1 MMSVIA
7 FDGLKYYLFSKGS
20 PESINSIS
28 NKKRD
33 DLMEECNLFALK
45 GYRILG
51 LAYKEL
57 E

>member
-1 MMSVIA
+1 MSVIA

-20 PESINSIS
+20 PESMNLIS

-33 DLMEECNLFALK
+33 DLMQECNLFALK